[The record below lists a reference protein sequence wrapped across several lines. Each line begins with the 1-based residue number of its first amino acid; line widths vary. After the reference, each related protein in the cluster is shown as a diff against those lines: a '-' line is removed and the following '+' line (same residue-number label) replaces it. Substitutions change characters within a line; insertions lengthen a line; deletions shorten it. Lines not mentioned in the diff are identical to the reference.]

1 VCGKPS
7 TLRSTQP
14 ARFAVVD
21 RNLTIHQTTTK
32 RNLHVTNFSYKENEL
47 YCEEVPLREIV
58 EEFGTPLY
66 VYSKNQI
73 LDNYRAVNAA
83 FGEVSHLICYAL
95 KANSNLQLLKLLAQE
110 EAGAEVVS
118 RGELFLALKAGFS
131 SEKIMYAGVG
141 KREDE
146 IEYAIKKSIAS
157 LNVESEEE
165 LRIASEIAQRLNL
178 EASVSI
184 RVNPNVEAETHP
196 YILTGSKSNKF
207 GIDQSRVLA
216 AYRLAKELPNLR
228 IVGIHA
234 HIGSQIPTTEP
245 FVQCANTLATLV
257 QDLKAAGIDL
267 ANIDIGGGV
276 GVDYHQAV
284 THDLLPTDSN
294 GNPPPPT
301 AADVVKAIL
310 PILQPSRCTIVFEPG
325 RSIVAD
331 AGMLLTKVLYT
342 KQGGEKKFII
352 VDAGINDLIRPS
364 LYDAY
369 HQIVPLRLR
378 GAQTETVDVVGP
390 ICETGDF
397 FALDRTLPTVVRGDF
412 LGIATAG
419 AYGFSESSNYN
430 GRLRPAEILV
440 NGEKCRVIRERETL
454 DDLL

>member
-1 VCGKPS
+1 MCGKPS
-7 TLRSTQP
+7 TVRSTRP
-14 ARFAVVD
+14 TRFAVVD

-32 RNLHVTNFSYKENEL
+32 RNLHVTYFSYKENEL
-47 YCEEVPLREIV
+47 YCEEVPLSEIV

-83 FGEVSHLICYAL
+83 FGDVNHLICYAL
-95 KANSNLQLLKLLAQE
+95 KANSNLQILKLLAQE

-131 SEKIMYAGVG
+131 SEKIVYAGVG

-165 LRIASEIAQRLNL
+165 LRVASEIAQRLNL

-196 YILTGSKSNKF
+196 YILTGSKANKF
-207 GIDQSRVLA
+207 GIDQGRVLA
-216 AYRLAKELPNLR
+216 AYRLAKDLPNLR
-228 IVGIHA
+228 VVGIHT
-234 HIGSQIPTTEP
+234 HIGSQIPSIEP

-257 QDLKAAGIDL
+257 KDLKAVGIEL
-267 ANIDIGGGV
+267 ASIDIGGGV
-276 GVDYHQAV
+276 GVDYHRAV

-310 PILQPSRCTIVFEPG
+310 PIIQPTGCTIVFEPG

-342 KQGGEKKFII
+342 KQGAEKKFII

-397 FALDRTLPTVVRGDF
+397 FALDRTLPTVIRGDF

-419 AYGFSESSNYN
+419 AYGFSEASNYN

>member
-1 VCGKPS
+1 
-7 TLRSTQP
+7 
-14 ARFAVVD
+14 
-21 RNLTIHQTTTK
+21 
-32 RNLHVTNFSYKENEL
+32 VTNFSYKENEL

>member
-1 VCGKPS
+1 M
-7 TLRSTQP
+7 TY
-14 ARFAVVD
+14 
-21 RNLTIHQTTTK
+21 
-32 RNLHVTNFSYKENEL
+32 FSYKENEL
-47 YCEEVPLREIV
+47 YCEEVPIREIV

-83 FGEVSHLICYAL
+83 FGDVNHLICYAL

-165 LRIASEIAQRLNL
+165 LRVASEIAQRLSL

-196 YILTGSKSNKF
+196 YITTGSKVNKF
-207 GIDQSRVLA
+207 GIDQSRVTA
-216 AYRLAKELPNLR
+216 AYRLAKDLPNLR
-228 IVGIHA
+228 VVGIHA
-234 HIGSQIPTTEP
+234 HIGSQISSVEP
-245 FVQCANTLATLV
+245 FVQCAETLASFV

-276 GVDYHQAV
+276 GVDYHRAV
-284 THDLLPTDSN
+284 THDLLPADSN

-301 AADVVKAIL
+301 AAEVVKAIL
-310 PILQPSRCTIVFEPG
+310 PILQPTGCKIVFEPG

-397 FALDRTLPTVVRGDF
+397 FALDRTLPAAIRGDF

-419 AYGFSESSNYN
+419 AYGFAETSNYN

>member
-1 VCGKPS
+1 
-7 TLRSTQP
+7 
-14 ARFAVVD
+14 
-21 RNLTIHQTTTK
+21 
-32 RNLHVTNFSYKENEL
+32 VTNFSYKENEL

-165 LRIASEIAQRLNL
+165 LRIASEISQRLNL

-276 GVDYHQAV
+276 GVDYHRAV

-301 AADVVKAIL
+301 AAEVVKAIL

>member
-1 VCGKPS
+1 
-7 TLRSTQP
+7 
-14 ARFAVVD
+14 
-21 RNLTIHQTTTK
+21 
-32 RNLHVTNFSYKENEL
+32 VTYFSYKENEL
-47 YCEEVPLREIV
+47 YCEDVPLREIV

-73 LDNYRAVNAA
+73 LDNYRAVNTA
-83 FGEVSHLICYAL
+83 FGDASHLICYAL

-178 EASVSI
+178 EASVSV

-196 YILTGSKSNKF
+196 YILTGSKANKF
-207 GIDQSRVLA
+207 GIDQSQVLA
-216 AYRLAKELPNLR
+216 AYQLAKDLPNLR
-228 IVGIHA
+228 IVGIHT
-234 HIGSQIPTTEP
+234 HIGSQIPSIEP

-257 QDLKAAGIDL
+257 KDLKAAGIEL
-267 ANIDIGGGV
+267 ASIDIGGGV
-276 GVDYHQAV
+276 GVDYHRAV

-294 GNPPPPT
+294 GNPPPPI

-310 PILQPSRCTIVFEPG
+310 PILQLTGCKIVFEPG

-397 FALDRTLPTVVRGDF
+397 FALDRTLPTVIRGDF

-419 AYGFSESSNYN
+419 AYGFSEASNYN

-440 NGEKCRVIRERETL
+440 NGEKCRVIRERESV